1 MLAKL
6 WHGIDVRLFSWSVS
20 MHGLEVRLRFVTPRF
35 SMTPRYLILIFT
47 AFGCLFAIGSQ
58 PPVDDLPDPKPDV
71 QQAAFVI
78 PEGFEI
84 NLFAAEPMI
93 QKPVQMNWD
102 SAGRLWVVSST
113 TYPHIKPGE
122 SAKDQVVVL
131 EDTDHD
137 GKADKSTVFAD
148 GLHIPT
154 AVIPGDGGA
163 YIANST
169 EILFAKDT
177 NGDLQADERKV
188 LLSGFGTEDT
198 HHLVHT
204 MRFGP
209 EGLLYF
215 LQSIY
220 IHSHVETPYGVRR
233 LLGGGVWEFRP
244 ETKQL
249 EVLSKGLINPW
260 GFEFDRWGQSF
271 ASDGAGSEGVN
282 FIFPGSV
289 FKTSPGATRTLS
301 GLSPGQPK
309 HCGQEI
315 VEEPHFPDDW
325 QHSIIQCDFRGNRI
339 NRFKLTPNG
348 SSYIAKQEADV
359 LASNHRAFRPID
371 VRIGPDGA
379 LYIADWYNPIIQHGE
394 VDFRDPRRDLVH
406 GRIWRLTAK
415 NRPLSE
421 KPVVAG
427 KPVTEVLSM
436 LNSPRKYVRHLA
448 KRELRERGN
457 KEVLPA
463 LNATVEPLLA
473 SPADDENA
481 TQLRLEL
488 AWTREGLNSFS
499 PKLWRSVWTSTDPRY
514 RAAALRILTHR
525 WKELPDHM
533 KILESAVADDHAQVR
548 LWALCLADQ
557 IRTPAAFGLALRVLD
572 KPVDESID
580 FLLEQMGREQADIWL
595 PAFSAEK
602 LKLPNPKHLIY
613 ALRSSGRS
621 EALAPLL
628 KSFKSGAL
636 GPDDSASVLAVAAST
651 ASAAQAHELAEMV
664 SQPGIGIQAAAIMDA
679 LIKAATDRAIQPEGA
694 EAFVTTWLS
703 SERSD
708 ILQRATLLAGVWKIE
723 SARARLVALLEN
735 ESTLKPIRE
744 GALQGLTKLGGTK
757 SRDTFNQLFNTQ
769 PALAIMG
776 LVDVGPAMAANRAVE
791 YFQTAPSAA
800 DAGPVLAAFLKNK
813 QLPGVLAKALQ
824 GKSIPEPVAVEGI
837 RAVSSRG
844 IQGPLLA
851 ALQKAGNIKQM
862 DQQLTPEAMAALVA
876 KVNSNGDAK
885 RGEQIYRRQALL
897 CQSCHAIGGV
907 GGMLGPDMVSIGAS
921 APVDYLI
928 ESLINPS
935 AKIKEGYHMVVVTT
949 KDGKIVSGGMVTDGT
964 EEIVIRDPANQLI
977 KLAKANVATKQI
989 SPASMMPPGLTASLR
1004 EDEFVDLVRFMSE
1017 LGKEGP
1023 YKTAPN
1029 RYVRNWRVMGAM
1041 TPETVDH
1048 IRHVG
1053 LHALHDVN
1061 YPYPWEGKF
1070 SLVNGD
1076 LPLNELVAANKM
1088 YPWFA
1093 KIARFGLKAEA
1104 AGKVKLALSETKGVV
1119 MVVNDAQ
1126 VQELTPEIELDL
1138 KAGSNLISLLITREN
1153 LMLQEKSIRV
1163 EILEGAAIVE

>member
-1 MLAKL
+1 MPQRFLIPIIL
-6 WHGIDVRLFSWSVS
+6 C
-20 MHGLEVRLRFVTPRF
+20 GL
-35 SMTPRYLILIFT
+35 T
-47 AFGCLFAIGSQ
+47 AFASQ
-58 PPVDDLPDPKPDV
+58 PTSTKDLPDPNPEV
-71 QQAAFVI
+71 QQAAFVV
-78 PEGFEI
+78 PEGFEL

-131 EDTDHD
+131 EDTDGD

-148 GLHIPT
+148 ELHIPT

-169 EILFAKDT
+169 EVIFAKDT
-177 NGDLQADERKV
+177 NGDLKSDERKV

-198 HHLVHT
+198 HHLLHT

-244 ETKQL
+244 ETKRL
-249 EVLSKGLINPW
+249 EIISKGLINPW

-301 GLSPGQPK
+301 GMSPGQPK

-325 QHSIIQCDFRGNRI
+325 QHTIIQCDFRGNRI

-348 SSYIAKQEADV
+348 SSYIAKQEPDV

-415 NRPLSE
+415 GRPLSE
-421 KPVVAG
+421 KPVFAG
-427 KPVTEVLSM
+427 KPTADVLAM
-436 LNSPRKYVRHLA
+436 LTSPRKYVRHFA

-457 KEVLPA
+457 KEVLPI
-463 LNATVEPLLA
+463 LNTVVEPLLA
-473 SPADDENA
+473 QPAADEA
-481 TQLRLEL
+481 ALQHRLEL

-499 PKLWRSVWTSTDPRY
+499 PKLWRSVWSSADARY

-525 WKELPDHM
+525 WKELPDHI
-533 KILESAVADDHAQVR
+533 KVLEAAVADENAQVR

-557 IRTPAAFGLALRVLD
+557 VRTPAAYGLALRVLD

-580 FLLEQMGREQADIWL
+580 FLLEQMGRELADIWL
-595 PAFSAEK
+595 PAFNAEK
-602 LKLPNPKHLIY
+602 LKLPNPKHMIY

-621 EALAPLL
+621 EALVPLL
-628 KSFKSGAL
+628 KSFKSGEL
-636 GPDDSASVLAVAAST
+636 NPDDSAAVMSVAAST
-651 ASAAQAHELAEMV
+651 ANAAQAKELAEMV
-664 SQPGIGIQAAAIMDA
+664 NQPNVGIQAQGIMDA
-679 LIKAATDRAIQPEGA
+679 LIKAGTDRAVVPEGA
-694 EAFVTTWLS
+694 EQYVTAWLA

-708 ILQRATLLAGVWKIE
+708 IVHRATMLAGVWKIE
-723 SARARLVALLEN
+723 AARDTLVRLLED
-735 ESTLKPIRE
+735 EKTLKPIRN
-744 GALQGLTKLGGTK
+744 GAMQGLTKLGGAK
-757 SRDTFNQLFNTQ
+757 SRDTFNKLFATQ
-769 PALAIMG
+769 PVLAIQG
-776 LVDVGPAMAANRAVE
+776 LVDVGPQAAATRAVE
-791 YFQTAPSAA
+791 YLKSAKTAAEA
-800 DAGPVLAAFLKNK
+800 QPVLAAFLKNK
-813 QLPGVLAKALQ
+813 QLPNVLAKALEGQ
-824 GKSIPEPVAVEGI
+824 TIPEVVAVEGI

-862 DQQLTPEAMAALVA
+862 DQQLTPEAMSALVE
-876 KVNSNGDAK
+876 KVKTIGDAK
-885 RGEQIYRRQALL
+885 RGEQVYRRQALL
-897 CQSCHAIGGV
+897 CQSCHAIGGA
-907 GGMLGPDMVSIGAS
+907 GGLLGPDLVSIGAS

-928 ESLINPS
+928 ESLLNPS
-935 AKIKEGYHMVVVTT
+935 AKIKEGYHMVIVTT
-949 KDGKIVSGGMVTDGT
+949 KDGKVVSGGMVTDGA
-964 EEIVIRDPANQLI
+964 EEIVIRDPANQMI
-977 KLAKANVATKQI
+977 TLAKSNVASKQI

-1017 LGKEGP
+1017 LGREGD
-1023 YKTAPN
+1023 YKTPAN

-1041 TPETVDH
+1041 TQDTVDH

-1053 LHALHDVN
+1053 LHALHDVKH
-1061 YPYPWEGKF
+1061 PYPWEVRF
-1070 SLVNGD
+1070 SAVDGS
-1076 LPLNELVAANKM
+1076 LPLNETVAAAKM
-1088 YPWFA
+1088 YPWFP
-1093 KIARFGLKAEA
+1093 KIARFGLKLEA
-1104 AGKVKLALSETKGVV
+1104 AGKVKLGLSETKGVV

-1126 VQELTPEIELDL
+1126 VQELKPEMELDL
-1138 KAGSNLISLLITREN
+1138 KAGSNLISLLITRDN
-1153 LMLQEKSIRV
+1153 PTLQEQSIRV
-1163 EILEGAAIVE
+1163 EILEGAAVVE